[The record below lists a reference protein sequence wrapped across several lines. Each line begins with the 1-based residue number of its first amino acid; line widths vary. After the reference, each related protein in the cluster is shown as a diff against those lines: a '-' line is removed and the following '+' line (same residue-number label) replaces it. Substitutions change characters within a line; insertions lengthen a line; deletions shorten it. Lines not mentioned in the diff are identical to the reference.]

1 MSVALRPP
9 EGGVPLLYIVDDNRD
24 FLDSIRFWLASDDFE
39 VSTWEQPAEAVAAIA
54 GRDRLRA
61 ACLMLDIRMP
71 GMSGLELHDALIE
84 RNADLPVI
92 YMSGHADVALAVRAM
107 QKGAVTLLEK
117 PFDDTMLE
125 DALGKAFAAAAA
137 VLAAPASG
145 TQDPSAI
152 AGAAASNEPGNA
164 PRSERTAADPA
175 DAEAR
180 RRFAARRARLSP
192 RERQVI
198 DFVIQGVYN
207 KNIADR
213 IGLSIKT
220 VELYRARGMAKMQA
234 RSVAELTRMMITA
247 QAD

>member
-1 MSVALRPP
+1 MRPSDERVAL
-9 EGGVPLLYIVDDNRD
+9 LFIVDDNRD
-24 FLDSIRFWLASDDFE
+24 FLDSIRFWLSSDEFE
-39 VSTWEQPAEAVAAIA
+39 VSTWEQPAESIEAIA
-54 GRDRLRA
+54 GRDRLRP

-84 RNADLPVI
+84 RKADLPVI

-117 PFDDTMLE
+117 PFDETMLE
-125 DALGKAFAAAAA
+125 DALRKAFAAAAA
-137 VLAAPASG
+137 APAAAG
-145 TQDPSAI
+145 TGAQRPVAP
-152 AGAAASNEPGNA
+152 GTAAADNEPANA
-164 PRSERTAADPA
+164 SREEQPAAHPA

-180 RRFAARRARLSP
+180 HRFAARRAKLSP

-198 DFVIQGVYN
+198 NFVIQGIYN